1 MASARRELHKCFYY
15 GKFEH
20 NGVGFESTMKTY
32 GALDEFHQSNLKMVG
47 KGQDL
52 RVFVMQD

>member
-1 MASARRELHKCFYY
+1 MSACREPPKCVYY
-15 GKFEH
+15 GKFVR

-47 KGQDL
+47 KDQDL